1 MTTRDSHSQGDTRTM
16 ASKTNSNTQNVPTN
30 AADFLN
36 MANAMLQDVPAA
48 TLQAVKQERP
58 RGNTAANA
66 AAMVKALLASSTEV
80 KTIKFE
86 DVSDWTQYRRS
97 TKALESATF
106 GEVRNAIRVAC
117 STTSGKA
124 YMRLPRKGEEQIRL
138 VNVERNPLN
147 AAKAI
152 ITDVALL
159 KGRKQSDG
167 TRSAIGDAGRYFARA
182 LEHLDD
188 AQREQVAEFART
200 LGNSDNS

>member
-1 MTTRDSHSQGDTRTM
+1 MTTRQTHTTGDTRTM
-16 ASKTNSNTQNVPTN
+16 ASKTNSNIENVPTN
-30 AADFLN
+30 AADFVA

-48 TLQAVKQERP
+48 TLQSVKVERP

-80 KTIKFE
+80 KTVQYS

-97 TKALESATF
+97 TGQIEAATF
-106 GEVRNAIRVAC
+106 QECRNAIQVAA
-117 STTSGKA
+117 STTSGRA
-124 YMRLPRKGEEQIRL
+124 YLRLEKKGTEQVRI

-159 KGRKQSDG
+159 KGRKQSDA
-167 TRSAIGDAGRYFARA
+167 TRNRIGEAGRYFARA
-182 LEHLDD
+182 LEMLDD
-188 AQREQVAEFART
+188 SGREQIAEFARN
-200 LGNSDNS
+200 LGNSDSE